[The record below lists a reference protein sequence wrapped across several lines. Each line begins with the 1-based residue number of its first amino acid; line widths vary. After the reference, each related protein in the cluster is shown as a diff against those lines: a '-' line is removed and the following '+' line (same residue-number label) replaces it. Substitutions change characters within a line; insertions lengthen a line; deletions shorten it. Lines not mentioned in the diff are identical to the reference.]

1 MNEHPLAGLYIK
13 IGQQVATMNHILPAP
28 FLKYFS
34 QMNDQVTILEANLKS
49 IFHRC
54 YFREVAFERELNEET
69 IYLPL
74 GCLQGGVQSS
84 RERAPQADVSEHL
97 AGSVRMSKFSRR

>member
-34 QMNDQVTILEANLKS
+34 QMNDQVICEARVN
-49 IFHRC
+49 
-54 YFREVAFERELNEET
+54 
-69 IYLPL
+69 
-74 GCLQGGVQSS
+74 
-84 RERAPQADVSEHL
+84 EHL
-97 AGSVRMSKFSRR
+97 NLT